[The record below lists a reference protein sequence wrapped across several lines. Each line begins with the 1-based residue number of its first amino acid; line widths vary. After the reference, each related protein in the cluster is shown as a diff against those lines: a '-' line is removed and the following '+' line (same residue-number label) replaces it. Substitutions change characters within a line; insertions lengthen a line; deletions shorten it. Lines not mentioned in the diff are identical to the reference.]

1 MTAAPTI
8 DAMIADVIRREGG
21 YTDHPDDRGGPTNMG
36 ITLATLSG
44 WLDRRATALDVA
56 ALTEKE
62 AQDIYRECYY
72 RRPSINRLPP
82 LIQPLVFDM
91 SVNHGPGRAV
101 IMLQQVLNAETAAQL
116 SEDGKIGRKTCE
128 AVEHAAARMRHWLVF
143 ALVNRRREFYGAII
157 ADDPSQAVFEKGW
170 LNRLAEFVPTAEQ
183 LSAT

>member
-36 ITLATLSG
+36 ITLAALEAYRG
-44 WLDRRATALDVA
+44 RRCGSNAVA
-56 ALTEKE
+56 QMSKDE
-62 AQDIYRECYY
+62 AEDIYRNRYY
-72 RRPSINRLPP
+72 LAPKIDRLPA

-116 SEDGKIGRKTCE
+116 SEDGRIGRLTVT
-128 AVEHAAARMRHWLVF
+128 AAEHAAARMRHWLVF
-143 ALVNRRREFYGAII
+143 ALANRRREFYGAII
-157 ADDPSQAVFEKGW
+157 ADDASQAVFEKGW

-183 LSAT
+183 LRAA